1 MLPCFFLTH
10 MQTQTH
16 TCTCTRTHQ
25 CSLILSFFLCVHG
38 CVCVCV
44 CVCFAFL
51 VASLFSFLPLFLFF
65 VGMFNRQK
73 EVVSSARKGK
83 LARQSNTP
91 PTSQSRGMGIP
102 AIVRSHG
109 GLSQSLWQDF
119 QGGTERSQSI
129 RLQGHPG
136 KRERKKGKWERK
148 KK

>member
-1 MLPCFFLTH
+1 MLPVSSS
-10 MQTQTH
+10 H
-16 TCTCTRTHQ
+16 TCKLKHTHAHAHAHTNAPSY
-25 CSLILSFFLCVHG
+25 SLSSSVCMCM
-38 CVCVCV
+38 CVCVY
-44 CVCFAFL
+44 VCFTFL

-65 VGMFNRQK
+65 VGMFDRQK
-73 EVVSSARKGK
+73 EVVSSSRK
-83 LARQSNTP
+83 LARQSNAP

-102 AIVRSHG
+102 AIVRSYG

-119 QGGTERSQSI
+119 QGGTEHSQSI